1 LQAVAEQGEEEMAA
15 TGNLAAK
22 CDVGPTDR
30 VVEKDCLTENDF
42 KAELVTHLS
51 AIRALARSLC
61 GGTALADD
69 LTQEALIKAWA
80 SRDSFTAGTNMRAWL
95 CTILR
100 NVFYSHIR
108 RHAREIQDVEG
119 IHAGKLVAQPEQ
131 QGHVELQDLA
141 EAMQRLPDDQ
151 REALILVA
159 AAGFSYEEAADIC
172 GCAVGT
178 IKSRVSRARQ
188 TLLQMFEGID
198 SGGQATRPRLSAAS
212 LSAMMQVS
220 LPTGVRYRN

>member
-1 LQAVAEQGEEEMAA
+1 MAMVAELKAG
-15 TGNLAAK
+15 
-22 CDVGPTDR
+22 DV
-30 VVEKDCLTENDF
+30 DF
-42 KAELVTHLS
+42 KTELVTHLS
-51 AIRALARSLC
+51 AVRALARSLC

-80 SRDSFTAGTNMRAWL
+80 SRDSFTPGTNMRAWL

-119 IHAGKLVAQPEQ
+119 VHAGKLVAQPEQ

-141 EAMQRLPDDQ
+141 EAMQKLPEDQ
-151 REALILVA
+151 REALMLVA

-188 TLLQMFEGID
+188 TLLQMFDGD
-198 SGGQATRPRLSAAS
+198 DDAPRPVNVRINPAS
-212 LSAMMQVS
+212 IAAMMQAAV
-220 LPTGVRYRN
+220 PAGRYRN

>member
-1 LQAVAEQGEEEMAA
+1 MAVVAELKAG
-15 TGNLAAK
+15 
-22 CDVGPTDR
+22 DV
-30 VVEKDCLTENDF
+30 DF
-42 KAELVTHLS
+42 KTELVTHLS
-51 AIRALARSLC
+51 AVRALARSLC

-80 SRDSFTAGTNMRAWL
+80 SRDSFTPGTNMRAWL

-141 EAMQRLPDDQ
+141 EAMQKLPEDQ
-151 REALILVA
+151 REALMLVA

-188 TLLQMFEGID
+188 TLLQMFDGD
-198 SGGQATRPRLSAAS
+198 DAPRPTNVRINPAS
-212 LSAMMQVS
+212 LAAMMQAAV
-220 LPTGVRYRN
+220 PVGRYRN

>member
-1 LQAVAEQGEEEMAA
+1 
-15 TGNLAAK
+15 
-22 CDVGPTDR
+22 
-30 VVEKDCLTENDF
+30 
-42 KAELVTHLS
+42 
-51 AIRALARSLC
+51 LARSLC

-80 SRDSFTAGTNMRAWL
+80 SRDSFTPGTNMRAWL

-119 IHAGKLVAQPEQ
+119 VHAGKLVAQPEQ

-141 EAMQRLPDDQ
+141 EAMQRLPEDQ
-151 REALILVA
+151 REALMLVA

-188 TLLQMFEGID
+188 TLLQMFEGGD
-198 SGGQATRPRLSAAS
+198 AAPRPTTARINAAS
-212 LSAMMQVS
+212 LAAMMQATV
-220 LPTGVRYRN
+220 PTGLRYRN

>member
-1 LQAVAEQGEEEMAA
+1 MAGAAEIKGAEIKA
-15 TGNLAAK
+15 G
-22 CDVGPTDR
+22 DV
-30 VVEKDCLTENDF
+30 DF
-42 KAELVTHLS
+42 KTELVTHLS
-51 AIRALARSLC
+51 AVRALARSLC

-80 SRDSFTAGTNMRAWL
+80 SRDSFTPGTNMRAWL

-119 IHAGKLVAQPEQ
+119 VHAGKLIAQPEQ

-141 EAMQRLPDDQ
+141 EAMQRLPEDQ
-151 REALILVA
+151 REALMLVA

-188 TLLQMFEGID
+188 TLLQMFD
-198 SGGQATRPRLSAAS
+198 GGDDAPRPAVARLNPAS
-212 LSAMMQVS
+212 LAAMMQAAV
-220 LPTGVRYRN
+220 PAGVRYRN

>member
-1 LQAVAEQGEEEMAA
+1 MAVAAEVKAG
-15 TGNLAAK
+15 
-22 CDVGPTDR
+22 DV
-30 VVEKDCLTENDF
+30 DF
-42 KAELVTHLS
+42 KTELVTHLS
-51 AIRALARSLC
+51 AVRALARSLC

-80 SRDSFTAGTNMRAWL
+80 SRDSFTPGTNMRAWL

-119 IHAGKLVAQPEQ
+119 VHAGKLVAQPEQ

-141 EAMQRLPDDQ
+141 EAMQKLPEDQ
-151 REALILVA
+151 REALMLVA

-188 TLLQMFEGID
+188 TLLQMFD
-198 SGGQATRPRLSAAS
+198 GGDDAPRPVNVRINPAS
-212 LSAMMQVS
+212 LAAMMQAAV
-220 LPTGVRYRN
+220 PAGRYRN

>member
-1 LQAVAEQGEEEMAA
+1 MAGTTEFKAE
-15 TGNLAAK
+15 
-22 CDVGPTDR
+22 R
-30 VVEKDCLTENDF
+30 VSVETDF
-42 KAELVTHLS
+42 KTELVTHLS
-51 AIRALARSLC
+51 AVRALARSLC

-80 SRDSFTAGTNMRAWL
+80 SRDSYTPGTNMRAWL

-108 RHAREIQDVEG
+108 RHAREVQDVEG
-119 IHAGKLVAQPEQ
+119 VYAGKLIAQPEQ

-141 EAMQRLPDDQ
+141 EAMQRLPEDQ
-151 REALILVA
+151 REALMLVA

-188 TLLQMFEGID
+188 TLLQMFEGSD
-198 SGGQATRPRLSAAS
+198 AAPRPVATRIDAAS
-212 LSAMMQVS
+212 LAAMMRTAM
-220 LPTGVRYRN
+220 PTDVRYRN

>member
-1 LQAVAEQGEEEMAA
+1 MA
-15 TGNLAAK
+15 G
-22 CDVGPTDR
+22 
-30 VVEKDCLTENDF
+30 VVETEARERAGDVDF
-42 KAELVTHLS
+42 KTELVTHLS

-80 SRDSFTAGTNMRAWL
+80 SRDSFTPGTNMRAWL

-119 IHAGKLVAQPEQ
+119 VHAGKLVAQPEQ

-141 EAMQRLPDDQ
+141 EAMQRLPEEQ
-151 REALILVA
+151 REALMLVA

-172 GCAVGT
+172 ACAVGT

-188 TLLQMFEGID
+188 TLLQIFD
-198 SGGQATRPRLSAAS
+198 GGDAAPRPAVARVNAAS
-212 LSAMMQVS
+212 LAAMMQATM
-220 LPTGVRYRN
+220 PTGVRYRN

>member
-1 LQAVAEQGEEEMAA
+1 MAEMAGTADLAAEQGA
-15 TGNLAAK
+15 G
-22 CDVGPTDR
+22 DV
-30 VVEKDCLTENDF
+30 DF
-42 KAELVTHLS
+42 KTELVTHLS
-51 AIRALARSLC
+51 AVRALARSLC

-80 SRDSFTAGTNMRAWL
+80 SRDSFTPGTNMRAWL

-119 IHAGKLVAQPEQ
+119 VHAGKLVAQPEQ

-141 EAMQRLPDDQ
+141 QAMQRLPDDQ
-151 REALILVA
+151 REALMLVA
-159 AAGFSYEEAADIC
+159 AAGFSYEEAAEIC

-188 TLLQMFEGID
+188 TLLQMFEG
-198 SGGQATRPRLSAAS
+198 GETAPRPAAARVNAAS
-212 LSAMMQVS
+212 LAAMMQAAM
-220 LPTGVRYRN
+220 PPGVRYRN

>member
-1 LQAVAEQGEEEMAA
+1 MAGTA
-15 TGNLAAK
+15 DLSAAQRAG
-22 CDVGPTDR
+22 DV
-30 VVEKDCLTENDF
+30 DF
-42 KAELVTHLS
+42 KTELVTHLS
-51 AIRALARSLC
+51 AVRALARSLC

-80 SRDSFTAGTNMRAWL
+80 SRDSFTPGTNMRAWL

-119 IHAGKLVAQPEQ
+119 VHAGKLVAQPEQ

-141 EAMQRLPDDQ
+141 QAMQRLPDDQ
-151 REALILVA
+151 REALMLVA

-188 TLLQMFEGID
+188 TLLQMFEGGESIL
-198 SGGQATRPRLSAAS
+198 RPGPARLNAAS
-212 LSAMMQVS
+212 LAAMMQAA
-220 LPTGVRYRN
+220 LPPGVRYRN

>member
-1 LQAVAEQGEEEMAA
+1 MAVAAEVKAG
-15 TGNLAAK
+15 
-22 CDVGPTDR
+22 DV
-30 VVEKDCLTENDF
+30 DF
-42 KAELVTHLS
+42 KTELVTHLS
-51 AIRALARSLC
+51 AVRALARSLC

-80 SRDSFTAGTNMRAWL
+80 SRDSFTPGTNMRAWL

-119 IHAGKLVAQPEQ
+119 VHAGKLVAQPEQ

-141 EAMQRLPDDQ
+141 EAMQKLPEDQ
-151 REALILVA
+151 REALMLVA

-188 TLLQMFEGID
+188 TLLQMFD
-198 SGGQATRPRLSAAS
+198 GGDDAPRPANVRINPAS
-212 LSAMMQVS
+212 LAAMMQAAV
-220 LPTGVRYRN
+220 PAGRYRN

>member
-1 LQAVAEQGEEEMAA
+1 MAVAAEVKAG
-15 TGNLAAK
+15 
-22 CDVGPTDR
+22 DV
-30 VVEKDCLTENDF
+30 DF
-42 KAELVTHLS
+42 KTELVTHLS
-51 AIRALARSLC
+51 AVRALARSLC

-80 SRDSFTAGTNMRAWL
+80 SRDSSTPGTNMRAWL

-119 IHAGKLVAQPEQ
+119 VHAGKLVAQPEQ

-141 EAMQRLPDDQ
+141 EAMQKLPEDQ
-151 REALILVA
+151 REALMLVA

-188 TLLQMFEGID
+188 TLLQMFD
-198 SGGQATRPRLSAAS
+198 GGDDAPRPVNVRINPAS
-212 LSAMMQVS
+212 LAAMMQAAV
-220 LPTGVRYRN
+220 PAGRYRN

>member
-1 LQAVAEQGEEEMAA
+1 MAVAAEVK
-15 TGNLAAK
+15 TG
-22 CDVGPTDR
+22 DV
-30 VVEKDCLTENDF
+30 DF
-42 KAELVTHLS
+42 KTELVTHLS
-51 AIRALARSLC
+51 AVRALARSLC

-80 SRDSFTAGTNMRAWL
+80 SRDSFTPGTNMRAWL

-119 IHAGKLVAQPEQ
+119 VHAGKLVAQPEQ

-141 EAMQRLPDDQ
+141 EAMQKLPEDQ
-151 REALILVA
+151 REALMLVA

-188 TLLQMFEGID
+188 TLLQMFD
-198 SGGQATRPRLSAAS
+198 GGDDAPRPVNVRINPAS
-212 LSAMMQVS
+212 LAAMMQAAV
-220 LPTGVRYRN
+220 PAGRYRN